1 MCSGV
6 VPRLLRKGTRAS
18 AVVNMMETE
27 KKNIHI
33 AVVVSTLTEE
43 YQSDILDGIRQY
55 AFANHITLEHF
66 VAFGNIGGDIR
77 HDTGEYNI
85 FSLANFSRFDGVI
98 LVINTIQFADC
109 MESVLTRVREAGIPA
124 VCIDKDVPDLYS
136 ICIDNESPMRH
147 MVEHFIEHHGFTRIN
162 YVSGPADNIDSV
174 QRLKAYRSALESH
187 GIPVEEDR
195 IYHGNFVSKD
205 GTDAIR
211 TFLRS
216 SLEFPQAIVCAND
229 NMAIAA
235 MNALTANG
243 VRVPEDVAVS
253 GFDYIYNARNY
264 APSLTSVQRPL
275 ERAGQ
280 LACQKI
286 LNHIRGREQE
296 RFTLLETRCCFSQSC
311 GCSET
316 PVMDTDEFKKRN
328 FNVLESFSTDVSL
341 LSRMSSALAE
351 CDNLEEYSL
360 NLRRFIPEIEAKEFY
375 ICLCDD
381 WKQGIM
387 ADETEENYLIH
398 ILSPN
403 NYIVTGYSETMLVPL
418 AYKNGEF
425 VEMGPFPSE
434 EMLPG
439 LFDEDNHPG
448 NYYFIPLHFRE
459 RCMGYCVIKDCNF
472 PISSRL
478 FHAWIMNITNS
489 LESVRKIICLDRV
502 TQKLNKLYTV
512 DTLSDINNRNG
523 FRISTQQLYS
533 YCINTKKPVMLMFL
547 DMDGLKKINDTYG
560 HKGGDK
566 AISTMASVIGKACSD
581 GEICCRFGGDEFI
594 IFAADY
600 SEDRAAELAERIE
613 AGLEKVNKTMGLPY
627 RLETSLGYHITVP
640 ERGVDLFQ
648 LVSIADNIMYAA
660 KKKKKTSRYLK
671 QMPPEEVEKLL
682 DEEN

>member
-1 MCSGV
+1 MS
-6 VPRLLRKGTRAS
+6 
-18 AVVNMMETE
+18 E
-27 KKNIHI
+27 KNIHI
-33 AVVVSTLTEE
+33 AVIVSTLTEE
-43 YQSDILDGIRQY
+43 YQSDILSGIRQF
-55 AFANHITLEHF
+55 AFAHGITLEHF

-109 MESVLTRVREAGIPA
+109 METVLSRVREAGIPA
-124 VCIDKDVPDLYS
+124 VCIDKNVADFYS
-136 ICIDNESPMRH
+136 ICIDNESAMRH
-147 MVEHFIEHHGFTRIN
+147 MVEHFIDHHGFTRIN

-174 QRLKAYRSALESH
+174 QRLNAYRKTLESH
-187 GIPVEEDR
+187 GIPVEEER
-195 IYHGNFVSKD
+195 IYHGNFLYKD
-205 GTDAIR
+205 GSDAVR
-211 TFLRS
+211 TFLHS
-216 SLEFPQAIVCAND
+216 SLEFPQAIVCSND
-229 NMAIAA
+229 NMALAA
-235 MNALTANG
+235 INALTAHG

-286 LNHIRGREQE
+286 LGHLQGKEQE
-296 RFTLLETRCCFSQSC
+296 RFTLLDTRCCFSQSC
-311 GCSET
+311 GCSDT
-316 PVMDTDEFKKRN
+316 PVMDTYEFKKRN

-341 LSRMSSALAE
+341 LTRMSSALAE
-351 CDNLEEYSL
+351 CDNLEEYAI
-360 NLRRFIPEIEAKEFY
+360 NLRRFIPEIGAKEFY
-375 ICLCDD
+375 LCLCDD

-403 NYIVTGYSETMLVPL
+403 NYIVTGYGDTMLVPL

-425 VEMGPFPSE
+425 FDMQPFSSMK
-434 EMLPG
+434 MLPE
-439 LFDEDNHPG
+439 LFDEENPPG

-478 FHAWIMNITNS
+478 FHAWIMNITNA

-560 HKGGDK
+560 HKEGDN
-566 AISTMASVIGKACSD
+566 AITMMASAIQKSCSE

-594 IFAADY
+594 VFAADY
-600 SEDRAAELAERIE
+600 TEERAAALAKRIEDALERINTK
-613 AGLEKVNKTMGLPY
+613 ASLPY
-627 RLETSLGYHITVP
+627 RMETSLGYHITVP
-640 ERGVDLFQ
+640 ERGMDLFQ
-648 LVSIADNIMYAA
+648 LVTIADNIMYAA

-671 QMPPEEVEKLL
+671 QMPPDEVNKLL
-682 DEEN
+682 AEEEKKA